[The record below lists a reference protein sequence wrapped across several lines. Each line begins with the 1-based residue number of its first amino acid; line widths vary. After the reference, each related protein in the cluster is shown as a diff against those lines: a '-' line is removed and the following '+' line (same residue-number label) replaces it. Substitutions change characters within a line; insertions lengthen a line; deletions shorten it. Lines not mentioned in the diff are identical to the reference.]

1 MGSKDKVKE
10 TDLTW
15 SQFFSVT
22 IHADK
27 DIIQLKFSD
36 TTGESL
42 TG

>member
-36 TTGESL
+36 TT
-42 TG
+42 